1 MNKVV
6 IAVSIVAVMFLTG
19 CATVNNGRF
28 SVIDLDLRT
37 PEQVLA
43 QKSEKMVVY
52 ESDGTNKVAQ
62 VAGEPRAFPY
72 ELLFKLLEV
81 VKGRLMIFSLE
92 WKTND

>member
-1 MNKVV
+1 MNKITVLTAV
-6 IAVSIVAVMFLTG
+6 IGLVFLTG

-52 ESDGTNKVAQ
+52 DSEGTNKVSQ
-62 VAGEPRAFPY
+62 VAVEPRAFPY

-92 WKTND
+92 WKTNE

>member
-1 MNKVV
+1 MKKTVMS
-6 IAVSIVAVMFLTG
+6 VSIVAVMFLTG
-19 CATVNNGRF
+19 CATVNKGRF

-43 QKSEKMVVY
+43 QKSEKVVVY
-52 ESDGTNKVAQ
+52 DSDGTNKVAQ

-92 WKTND
+92 WTTKE